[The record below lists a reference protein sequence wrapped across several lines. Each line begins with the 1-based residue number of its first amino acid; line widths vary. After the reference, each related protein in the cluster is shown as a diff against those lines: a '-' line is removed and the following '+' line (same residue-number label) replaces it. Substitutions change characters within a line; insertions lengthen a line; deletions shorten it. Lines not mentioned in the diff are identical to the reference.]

1 MYYPTGNDSRD
12 IRRLNT
18 ATGEFETVK
27 RLQFQP
33 KSLIAQ
39 DGWVCCGGEN
49 GEFSAIYLDGVNDE
63 IDSDARLPLDPAS
76 RFEDVALS
84 SSMQTRTTKSLFA
97 KSKSFGKERVNC
109 VTLWMPPTL
118 APRSEGIYDQ
128 PVAVLANNDKVAYIV
143 TLQDQRV
150 VDQVR
155 HPDCVNRAVLS
166 PNGRLLAV
174 ICDDPYLYVHERVEN
189 HSARRSS
196 ARDPPVC
203 SWKQCARI
211 FLKSQSKDDR
221 SDNRG
226 SFAICF
232 SNTGKYLAVG
242 TQYGVISIFDPSK
255 FAAENT
261 DPLITCF
268 TTTRP
273 NTDSGAV
280 RDMAFAPGPLDLLAW
295 TEDRGRVGIAD
306 IRRGFS
312 SRQLL
317 YLDKVADYEH
327 VTVKDITSIET
338 RPGEARHDRHDT
350 LSSSFANT
358 LDLSLEARRSRLTD
372 GVRTLAERYSSPLTA
387 DETAVLEALQ
397 GQRRRHEQRVAASTA
412 TGSSNSRPQP
422 STPPRVTWT
431 ERNTRSAIWGGS
443 RPRDREASV
452 SRAVDDVLGN
462 IRDQRDRVR
471 DNQER
476 VMASM
481 REETQQSLRAL
492 DLTAEEQQGLR
503 AMMTNAEE
511 PLRAAA
517 RSAGGVETRSALQ
530 DEAEERLQ
538 QAMMS
543 APRGWQRP
551 HMPLNNNRDRVRT
564 SGPPTTRAWRSDFRA
579 EPTRAVGPGVQGIE
593 DRSQESAS
601 GRTSTTRRMRDMRD
615 STLERLRASL
625 NDDAEERL
633 RAHVDH
639 DQDEELRSQMQD
651 AAEERLQTAI
661 RRDVQERPR
670 ERQHPLGLRSN
681 VRNEIQSLRAQVE
694 DFEARANELQSRLQI
709 RERLQDTRPDD
720 NEIATV
726 PAGSRSTAS
735 GQARRSISGTS
746 ALSDRISSR
755 VTGTGTGNPDGI
767 ASGGW
772 ADLQALYQLSL
783 NTSTEVGANRDD
795 AFRAAL
801 ESDARRTWTENMGES
816 RRELSMRDWADAAT
830 RRVPRTQYLSRE
842 PRPDPHDTSGLSWS
856 DDGQFL

>member
-1 MYYPTGNDSRD
+1 MEDTASQGGSCHSKVFLTKLDTRQTVHDRASRSCRADDTGSMAVKDEDPYHPTEDLILPKPRRHFNTPISVVHWQLCSLISAERRDIVYYPTGNDSRD

-174 ICDDPYLYVHERVEN
+174 ICDDPYL
-189 HSARRSS
+189 
-196 ARDPPVC
+196 
-203 SWKQCARI
+203 
-211 FLKSQSKDDR
+211 
-221 SDNRG
+221 
-226 SFAICF
+226 
-232 SNTGKYLAVG
+232 
-242 TQYGVISIFDPSK
+242 
-255 FAAENT
+255 
-261 DPLITCF
+261 
-268 TTTRP
+268 
-273 NTDSGAV
+273 
-280 RDMAFAPGPLDLLAW
+280 
-295 TEDRGRVGIAD
+295 
-306 IRRGFS
+306 
-312 SRQLL
+312 
-317 YLDKVADYEH
+317 
-327 VTVKDITSIET
+327 
-338 RPGEARHDRHDT
+338 
-350 LSSSFANT
+350 
-358 LDLSLEARRSRLTD
+358 
-372 GVRTLAERYSSPLTA
+372 
-387 DETAVLEALQ
+387 
-397 GQRRRHEQRVAASTA
+397 
-412 TGSSNSRPQP
+412 
-422 STPPRVTWT
+422 
-431 ERNTRSAIWGGS
+431 
-443 RPRDREASV
+443 
-452 SRAVDDVLGN
+452 
-462 IRDQRDRVR
+462 
-471 DNQER
+471 
-476 VMASM
+476 
-481 REETQQSLRAL
+481 
-492 DLTAEEQQGLR
+492 
-503 AMMTNAEE
+503 
-511 PLRAAA
+511 
-517 RSAGGVETRSALQ
+517 
-530 DEAEERLQ
+530 
-538 QAMMS
+538 
-543 APRGWQRP
+543 
-551 HMPLNNNRDRVRT
+551 
-564 SGPPTTRAWRSDFRA
+564 
-579 EPTRAVGPGVQGIE
+579 
-593 DRSQESAS
+593 
-601 GRTSTTRRMRDMRD
+601 TSTTRRMRDMRD

-661 RRDVQERPR
+661 RRD
-670 ERQHPLGLRSN
+670 
-681 VRNEIQSLRAQVE
+681 
-694 DFEARANELQSRLQI
+694 
-709 RERLQDTRPDD
+709 
-720 NEIATV
+720 
-726 PAGSRSTAS
+726 
-735 GQARRSISGTS
+735 ARRSISGTS

-801 ESDARRTWTENMGES
+801 ESDARR
-816 RRELSMRDWADAAT
+816 
-830 RRVPRTQYLSRE
+830 
-842 PRPDPHDTSGLSWS
+842 LSWS
-856 DDGQFL
+856 DDGQFLYVGAENGIYQFQVNTLARRFFPSTSFR